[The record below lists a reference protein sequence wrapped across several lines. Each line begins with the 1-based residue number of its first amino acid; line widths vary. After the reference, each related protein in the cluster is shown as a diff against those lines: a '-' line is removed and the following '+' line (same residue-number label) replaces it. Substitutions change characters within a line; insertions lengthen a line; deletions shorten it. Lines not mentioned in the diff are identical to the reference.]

1 LWRKSWCF
9 ISSIKS
15 NKLKP
20 QKNQKMVWL
29 LDYWVVHKNKDF
41 FEWMKEKILTFW
53 WFLYLPILQMPFN
66 QLMLL
71 CSIKSN
77 MHSKWFQH

>member
-41 FEWMKEKILTFW
+41 LEWMKEKYSNILVVFILVNSTYAFQ
-53 WFLYLPILQMPFN
+53 PIDVIM
-66 QLMLL
+66 
-71 CSIKSN
+71 
-77 MHSKWFQH
+77 